1 MPTHNRGRSITA
13 TIESLLSQETDSPF
27 EIIVVDN
34 NSTDETPSVVA
45 EFVQR
50 HASRLRYVFE
60 PVVGSSAARNAG
72 ITATSGGIVIFVDDD
87 IIAMPG
93 WLRAFVDVFT
103 AHDDAW
109 CAGGKVELALPST
122 LPPWFNGTPSSII
135 ATYLSRQDYGEHTLR
150 LDGTGLISANLAV
163 TRDALRRLGGFD
175 TSLGR
180 FGQQLM
186 GGEDLDLVRRI
197 HRAGGG
203 VYYCGAAQVLH
214 LTPQS
219 RLTKRHL
226 RNRAYWEGR
235 TKGRVAVR
243 RNDVKRPWDLGREG
257 FMMTK
262 EWLMLWPS
270 LASGDVRRSFELELS
285 ALKRLGY
292 LRESLG
298 RRRS

>member
-1 MPTHNRGRSITA
+1 MPTHNRGRSIRA
-13 TIESLLSQETDSPF
+13 TIESLLAQETGSAF

-34 NSTDETPSVVA
+34 ASTDDTPSVVA
-45 EFVQR
+45 EFVER
-50 HASRLRYVFE
+50 HAPRVRYAFE
-60 PVVGSSAARNAG
+60 PVVGSSSARNAG
-72 ITATSGGIVIFVDDD
+72 IPTAAGRIVVFVDDD

-93 WLRAFVDVFT
+93 WLRALGDAFK
-103 AHDDAW
+103 AHPDAW
-109 CAGGKVELALPST
+109 CVGGKVELSLPAV
-122 LPPWFNGTPSSII
+122 LPPWFNGAESSII
-135 ATYLSRQDYGEHTLR
+135 ATYLSRQDYGDETIR
-150 LDGTGLISANLAV
+150 LDGSGLISANLAV

-197 HRAGGG
+197 RRVGGG

-214 LTPQS
+214 LTPAS

-235 TKGRVAVR
+235 TKGRTAVR
-243 RNDVKRPWDLGREG
+243 RNAVKRPWDLGREG

-270 LASGDVRRSFELELS
+270 LAFGDVRRSFELELS

-298 RRRS
+298 RRR